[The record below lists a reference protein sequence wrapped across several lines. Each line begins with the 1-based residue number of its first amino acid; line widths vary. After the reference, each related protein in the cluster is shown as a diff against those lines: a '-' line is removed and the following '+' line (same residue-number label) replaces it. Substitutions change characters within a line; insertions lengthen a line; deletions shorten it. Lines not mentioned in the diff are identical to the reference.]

1 MKRRPEHPC
10 PACGGLARIPVENGR
25 QMACARCGTV
35 VPPLPFARY
44 SDGTKSKTP
53 LQPGS
58 KAMIGGKEFW
68 AVGLVRYVE
77 RDDDSTSRW
86 EEWVLVAA
94 DGDERWLEYDEGK
107 WTIYE
112 LIDAPTP
119 AQVESGRFGGFEAE
133 TGTCTIESVAGEIPY
148 PISPGDTLQYS
159 ERSGGADGSIYSME
173 TDPQTGMVEWF
184 RGKRLDDRA
193 VFTLFDLRQLLA
205 AQDRR
210 DIVLRDRRNFGL
222 LLLALSLIGI
232 LFWAGG
238 RGDGRIVAQDS
249 VMASQ
254 IGEQGLRLGPY
265 PLKSAGRVHRLV
277 VWTSLSS
284 TSMWVQ
290 AVVEH
295 PESGALFDA
304 EGEFWDESGS
314 DGDGPWHEWSL
325 ASRKEFRL
333 ERAGDLYVRVFADPE
348 AAAAN
353 APVSFRLEENVMY
366 PTYMLI
372 LGLITLPLGGG
383 FLIASSPDVAAKAWH
398 GMSSAR

>member
-10 PACGGLARIPVENGR
+10 PACGGLARIPVDKGK

-44 SDGTKSKTP
+44 SDGTRSQTP

-58 KAMIGGKEFW
+58 KALIGGKEFW
-68 AVGLVRYVE
+68 AVGLVRYIE

-86 EEWVLVAA
+86 EEWVLVAS

-107 WTIYE
+107 WTLYE
-112 LIDAPTP
+112 LIDTP
-119 AQVESGRFGGFEAE
+119 SQAEVKSGRFGSFVSES
-133 TGTCTIESVAGEIPY
+133 GTCKVESVAGEIPY
-148 PISPGDTLQYS
+148 PVSPGETVRYE
-159 ERSGGADGSIYSME
+159 ERSAAGNGFFYSME
-173 TDPQTGMVEWF
+173 TDPNSGSVEWF
-184 RGKRLDDRA
+184 RGRRLDDRA
-193 VFTLFDLRQLLA
+193 VFTMFDMRHLLA

-210 DIVLRDRRNFGL
+210 DTALRDRRSFGL
-222 LLLALSLIGI
+222 LLLVLSLASF
-232 LFWAGG
+232 LFWGVGSGGG
-238 RGDGRIVAQDS
+238 RVVAQDT

-254 IGEQGLRLGPY
+254 VGEEGLRLGPY
-265 PLKSAGRVHRLV
+265 HLSSAGRVHRLAV
-277 VWTSLSS
+277 STSLSS

-314 DGDGPWHEWSL
+314 DDEGPWHEYSL
-325 ASRKEFRL
+325 DARKEFRL

-353 APVSFRLEENVMY
+353 APISFKLEENVMF
-366 PTYMLI
+366 PTYFVIFGLIALI
-372 LGLITLPLGGG
+372 LGTG
-383 FLIASSPDVAAKAWH
+383 FLIASSSGVAAKAWH
-398 GMSSAR
+398 GMASR